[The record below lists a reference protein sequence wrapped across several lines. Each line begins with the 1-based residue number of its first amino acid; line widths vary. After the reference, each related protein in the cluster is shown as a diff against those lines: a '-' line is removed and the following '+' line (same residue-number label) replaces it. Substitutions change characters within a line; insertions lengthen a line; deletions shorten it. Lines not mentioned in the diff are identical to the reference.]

1 MMKIIAL
8 LFLFGVFQI
17 SNGNPTNDDRIVHG
31 ADAKLGQFP
40 HQVLWENTASYDNV
54 FCGGS
59 IYNKSTII
67 TAAHCCVSLTQG
79 HVHLKDQ
86 RIIAGKIDRHAP
98 VNGQELSIRSYI
110 IHPYYNGG
118 HHNDICLLTLEN
130 DLKFND
136 NVKAIALN
144 NETIEVGTKC
154 IVSGWGAPREG
165 RPVYS
170 DILQYVELELWSN
183 DQCNKAFE
191 DLVNPVTIDPTTE
204 ICAYFNH
211 KDTCTGDGGAPFV
224 CNGTLT
230 GIRSWG
236 IGCARQGLP
245 GVYTNVKTY
254 VDWIKENLVAPTT
267 VAPTTVAPSTVAP
280 TTAAPTTADTTTA
293 GIECFKPMIS
303 VLVFLYSLLHMLS

>member
-31 ADAKLGQFP
+31 KDAKLGQFP
-40 HQVLWENTASYDNV
+40 HQVLWANTASYGMV

-144 NETIEVGTKC
+144 NETIEAGTKC
-154 IVSGWGAPREG
+154 IVSGWGAPRVSFG
-165 RPVYS
+165 LL
-170 DILQYVELELWSN
+170 ILTQLVISMYLFLNTLE
-183 DQCNKAFE
+183 
-191 DLVNPVTIDPTTE
+191 
-204 ICAYFNH
+204 H
-211 KDTCTGDGGAPFV
+211 
-224 CNGTLT
+224 
-230 GIRSWG
+230 
-236 IGCARQGLP
+236 
-245 GVYTNVKTY
+245 
-254 VDWIKENLVAPTT
+254 
-267 VAPTTVAPSTVAP
+267 
-280 TTAAPTTADTTTA
+280 
-293 GIECFKPMIS
+293 
-303 VLVFLYSLLHMLS
+303 